1 MFNKPVAP
9 LNCQGCSTFLMNG
22 FYLHRHKAQYGPAQQ
37 SFILLNSFNQF
48 ESSRIRRHVNKMVC
62 AGCPMASINRIVER
76 GLKHFKHI
84 ETVELNGERGFLGS

>member
-1 MFNKPVAP
+1 
-9 LNCQGCSTFLMNG
+9 
-22 FYLHRHKAQYGPAQQ
+22 
-37 SFILLNSFNQF
+37 
-48 ESSRIRRHVNKMVC
+48 VNKMVC